1 MSEGTKMTIAFD
13 WIEEN
18 KLAAGSCPFRADL
31 LDIYDN
37 GIRAI
42 VTLMEKPL
50 ATVTNTNDEWLAEI
64 GLETLHAPIIDMEA
78 PDEALARKVCPYIDL
93 MVADNKPV
101 LLHCLGGIGRT
112 GTLLHS
118 YYVLK
123 GVPLEEVKQKI
134 KSIRPMS
141 SFEHL
146 TQSQQD
152 FVVNLADNVQVP

>member
-1 MSEGTKMTIAFD
+1 MSLVFT
-13 WIEEN
+13 WIEE
-18 KLAAGSCPFRADL
+18 KQLAASACPIRVEL
-31 LDIYDN
+31 LTIYDE

-42 VTLMEKPL
+42 VTLTEVPIT
-50 ATVTNTNDEWLAEI
+50 AQTNTNDDWLAEI

-78 PDEALARKVCPYIDL
+78 PDEEVARKVCAYIDT
-93 MVADNKPV
+93 MIADNKPV

-146 TQSQQD
+146 TKSQQD
-152 FVVNLADNVQVP
+152 FVINLAKSV

>member
-1 MSEGTKMTIAFD
+1 MSLAFT

-18 KLAAGSCPFRADL
+18 QLAASACPIRAEL
-31 LDIYDN
+31 LTIYDE

-42 VTLMEKPL
+42 ISLTEVPIT
-50 ATVTNTNDEWLAEI
+50 AQTNTNDEWLTQI
-64 GLETLHAPIIDMEA
+64 GLDTLHAPIIDMEA
-78 PDEALARKVCPYIDL
+78 PDEAVARKVCAYIDT
-93 MVADNKPV
+93 MIADNKPV

-134 KSIRPMS
+134 KSLRSMS
-141 SFEHL
+141 GFEHL
-146 TQSQQD
+146 TKSQQE
-152 FVVNLADNVQVP
+152 FVNNLAQDMQQS